1 MSVGKSAPDIAVLK
15 YTRKRS
21 LALPLSVLSPET
33 LSEAYYIGKK
43 NKIKKEF
50 NLIAVQYITKPC
62 LK

>member
-43 NKIKKEF
+43 KEF